1 MGGKGKKGKGKKGKK
16 NKEEPEPDD
25 EYMKMDGETL
35 EKNMEQLKEKLSHAK
50 LNRNM
55 LQMEKDMIHDFYH
68 NTRAEIKELEA
79 RIKNFDTDMQDMEEA
94 GQTTIKVIM
103 QKVARLEYGHSS
115 NCEKVSQD
123 AAKVMKE
130 ERVHHLENDK
140 DLLAK
145 KKE

>member
-16 NKEEPEPDD
+16 KEEKEVED
-25 EYMKMDGETL
+25 EFNLMDGEAL
-35 EKNMEQLKEKLSHAK
+35 EKNMEQFKEKLSHAK

-79 RIKNFDTDMQDMEEA
+79 RVKNFDTDMQDMEEA

-103 QKVARLEYGHSS
+103 QKVARLEYGHQA
-115 NCEKVSQD
+115 NCEKVS
-123 AAKVMKE
+123 
-130 ERVHHLENDK
+130 
-140 DLLAK
+140 
-145 KKE
+145 

>member
-103 QKVARLEYGHSS
+103 QKVARLEYGHQS
-115 NCEKVSQD
+115 NCEKVS
-123 AAKVMKE
+123 
-130 ERVHHLENDK
+130 
-140 DLLAK
+140 
-145 KKE
+145 